1 MEETKD
7 AKAGEDG
14 TGMSQQDERQGEE
27 EKEVEETNQAS
38 HGNGKDSAVSSTINV
53 DNEGPV
59 SEANVA

>member
-1 MEETKD
+1 
-7 AKAGEDG
+7 
-14 TGMSQQDERQGEE
+14 MSQQDERQGEE